1 MLLDELDAV
10 DWRSIP
16 TPGLRMTRAHRGHA
30 EWCDLPSP
38 RDGLFALAAAGS
50 LPQVAAATSF
60 LAGGAVLWGHMGA
73 VFPAAVVAAPFLL
86 DIAERHDFAPAR
98 RAALTLLGDMMES
111 LPFAGFDRTTAVDGR
126 LATPLCCAVAVLV
139 RQRRA
144 PVSALGRPGLSLME
158 NSDEHWRFEVHEAV
172 VAGNDTLALGVLGGR
187 IPTPP
192 PGGEIHHSGGTARL
206 ASVAL
211 EYPVDH
217 ETGEACLRLAG
228 TSLSGPCAAGAVIH
242 PARCGEVH

>member
-1 MLLDELDAV
+1 MLLDELDSV

-16 TPGLRMTRAHRGHA
+16 TPGLRMTRADRGRS
-30 EWCDLPSP
+30 EWRDLPSP

-50 LPQVAAATSF
+50 LPQVAAATSS
-60 LAGGAVLWGHMGA
+60 LANSAVLWGHMGA

-98 RAALTLLGDMMES
+98 GAALTLLGDMMES
-111 LPFAGFDRTTAVDGR
+111 LPIAGFDRTTAVDGR
-126 LATPLCCAVAVLV
+126 PTPLCCAVAVLV
-139 RQRRA
+139 RQRRE
-144 PVSALGRPGLSLME
+144 PVSELGRPGLSLIG
-158 NSDEHWRFEVHEAV
+158 NSDEHWRFEVREAV
-172 VAGNDTLALGVLGGR
+172 AAGNDTLALGVLGGR

-192 PGGEIHHSGGTARL
+192 PGGEIHRSGGTARL

-228 TSLSGPCAAGAVIH
+228 TSPSGPCAAGAVIH